1 MTINTAENPLFDQR
15 LTNALDGLEPYYM
28 KHLKTKVS
36 KTNALTIADYILA
49 MRVETNLSDDHRKS
63 TITSLKLVS
72 QFHDN
77 KPFREMT
84 RDDILAYMDSMRKSE
99 VSDPKHKWIGTYN
112 HRLIDILRFFKWL
125 YSPNI
130 ESSKRTR
137 PKVIENIPKFNMF
150 TNVPGFMEL
159 ERLQTEVK
167 DIKSKTFDEKGNF
180 IRPLTDEELDDLNKP

>member
-1 MTINTAENPLFDQR
+1 MKKASYDSNMTINTAENPLFDQR

-36 KTNALTIADYILA
+36 KNNALTIANYILA
-49 MRVETNLSDDHRKS
+49 MRVETNLSDDHRKG

-99 VSDPKHKWIGTYN
+99 V
-112 HRLIDILRFFKWL
+112 
-125 YSPNI
+125 
-130 ESSKRTR
+130 
-137 PKVIENIPKFNMF
+137 
-150 TNVPGFMEL
+150 
-159 ERLQTEVK
+159 
-167 DIKSKTFDEKGNF
+167 
-180 IRPLTDEELDDLNKP
+180 LTICNS